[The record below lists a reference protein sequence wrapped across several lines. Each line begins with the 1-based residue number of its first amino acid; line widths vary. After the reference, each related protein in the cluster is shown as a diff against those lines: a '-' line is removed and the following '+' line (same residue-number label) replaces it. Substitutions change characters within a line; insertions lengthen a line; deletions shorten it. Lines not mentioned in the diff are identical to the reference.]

1 MKRHAPFT
9 NRFIV
14 GFHIKQIENTWKSVN
29 YILYEKNYRGH

>member
-14 GFHIKQIENTWKSVN
+14 GFPLVKKGNFWKSVN